1 MCTMSNMF
9 YQTVSHLLMC
19 SITKWSNVYATR
31 NPDYRYEFSMVLVDL
46 DLSYV
51 ISIQILKYTYYGTLH
66 QLMCSSK
73 KCSFPQSTLR
83 VALYEVRPKV
93 ILDQSDSNWL
103 LISSLRVYWV
113 WCLQPVSVMCVV
125 YHSIGW

>member
-1 MCTMSNMF
+1 
-9 YQTVSHLLMC
+9 
-19 SITKWSNVYATR
+19 
-31 NPDYRYEFSMVLVDL
+31 MVLVDL

-83 VALYEVRPKV
+83 VALYNVRPKV

-103 LISSLRVYWV
+103 LISSLRV
-113 WCLQPVSVMCVV
+113 
-125 YHSIGW
+125 